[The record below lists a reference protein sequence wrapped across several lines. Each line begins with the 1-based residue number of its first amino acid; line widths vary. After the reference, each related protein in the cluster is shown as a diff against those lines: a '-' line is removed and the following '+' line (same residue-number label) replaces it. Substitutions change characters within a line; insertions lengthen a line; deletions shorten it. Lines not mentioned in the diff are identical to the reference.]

1 MRFILRR
8 LAFYL
13 VAFIVA
19 ATFNFLIPRLMP
31 GNPADI
37 MLAHAQGTIPPE
49 GRDAL
54 MATFGFIN
62 EPLPVQYVEYLKSIF
77 TWNFG
82 LSVKFYPVPVTDLL
96 MRALPWTLFL
106 TGTATLLAYTLG
118 TLFGIRAAWNRGGR
132 FDSIMSPSAL
142 ALQSIPPV
150 VVALTTLFV
159 FAVTL
164 GLLPTGYAYDPSLS
178 PSLSP
183 SFLGSVAWHALMP
196 VLSLALVFVGGYLV
210 TMRNNM
216 IGQLGEDYVHLA
228 EAKGLSDARVRY
240 NYAARNALLPSIT
253 AFAISLGGVFGGSL
267 ITEVVFNYPGLGNL
281 LYVGIIARDFPLI
294 QGQLLIMTLAM
305 LVANFAVDLTYV
317 VLDPRLRRA

>member
-1 MRFILRR
+1 MRFVLRR

-13 VAFIVA
+13 VAFLVA

-37 MLAHAQGTIPPE
+37 MLAQSQGTIPPE
-49 GRDAL
+49 AREAL

-62 EPLPVQYVEYLKSIF
+62 EPLHLQYLKYLASIF
-77 TWNFG
+77 TWDFG
-82 LSVKFYPVPVTDLL
+82 LSVKYYPTPVIDLL
-96 MRALPWTLFL
+96 TRALPWTLFL
-106 TGTATLLAYTLG
+106 TGTATLLAYALG
-118 TLFGIRAAWNRGGR
+118 TLFGIRAAWQRGGR
-132 FDSIMSPSAL
+132 FDSVISPMAL
-142 ALQSIPPV
+142 ALQSVPAV
-150 VVALTTLFV
+150 VIALTALFV
-159 FAVTL
+159 FAVSL
-164 GLLPTGYAYDPSLS
+164 NWLPTGYAYDPSLE
-178 PSLSP
+178 PSLDGT
-183 SFLGSVAWHALMP
+183 FLSSTLKHALMP
-196 VLSLALVFVGGYLV
+196 VLSLGLVLVGGYLV

-253 AFAISLGGVFGGSL
+253 AFAISLGSVFGGSL

-281 LYVGIIARDFPLI
+281 LYQGVIARDFPLI

-305 LVANFAVDLTYV
+305 LAANFAVDLAYV
-317 VLDPRLRRA
+317 ALDPRLRRA